1 VDDFF
6 VAGTAPA
13 NFRTAA
19 GCGHGRT
26 PELDFSFWNFVAGRQ
41 QKAGSLPYDSHTRR
55 ERSMISSLSG
65 PRLWT
70 GQLRVS

>member
-1 VDDFF
+1 MLLEQWLAGGTDGEFVELGGVAIAIGVGFGGGEALAQVDDFF

-26 PELDFSFWNFVAGRQ
+26 PKLDFS
-41 QKAGSLPYDSHTRR
+41 S
-55 ERSMISSLSG
+55 
-65 PRLWT
+65 
-70 GQLRVS
+70 